1 VFKQRAQRTKRSAP
15 LTRKQKRKSV
25 AEVIG
30 NHGTVAQFA
39 RDLSKIT
46 GDEIS
51 WARVNAWKL
60 RDNIPKTMLLHVH
73 RLTGIPLSKL
83 L

>member
-1 VFKQRAQRTKRSAP
+1 MQRIKPIARYPKPKRI
-15 LTRKQKRKSV
+15 SV

-39 RDLSKIT
+39 RDLSNMT
-46 GDEIS
+46 GGEIS
-51 WARVNAWKL
+51 WGRVNAWKL
-60 RDNIPKTMLLHVH
+60 RNNIPKSMVLHVH
-73 RLTGIPLSKL
+73 ELTGIPLSKL